1 MWLLL
6 LLRAALITQR
16 EPASAAPSL
25 LPWPVRT
32 MLRRRRPVWDF
43 ICGPKVKCMAVCQTR
58 GGQHGT
64 LHTRRRD
71 ARALFKENEFEYDDS
86 MSEEQRAGFLWARGK
101 HPPFVP
107 PIAAGGADT

>member
-1 MWLLL
+1 M
-6 LLRAALITQR
+6 RTRVRCALS
-16 EPASAAPSL
+16 PSAACAHDVTTAAASL
-25 LPWPVRT
+25 GLH
-32 MLRRRRPVWDF
+32 LRPQ
-43 ICGPKVKCMAVCQTR
+43 VKCMAVCQTR